1 MTVASS
7 HIDLPGPWAGV
18 RRFVRWWGSELSGVA
33 SATTARSRAWKV
45 MFLRCERGCDVYVR
59 ARDRIE
65 LIGTSRTGGDQPI
78 AELRRRLG
86 RHQIAPA
93 QIVLR
98 LQPSEV
104 VKAHLSVPAA
114 AGDMLEPIVRN
125 QIERL
130 APWPTDKA
138 LFAYETAAPPDGS
151 ATLEVP
157 LVITGRTLVEGLAA
171 ELEDFGF
178 RPGVVDYGTEPSA
191 EPRLNLLTVPMSES
205 GRSGNIVL
213 SSLGL
218 LCLAALVAGA
228 IGMLGLMQQARELS
242 ALGLKLEELRGKTAA
257 ELPNQ
262 ASARRQAWLAAEKLA
277 QPSMAVVLEA
287 LSRALPDD
295 AWLNR
300 LEVEQATVRLGGNAT
315 NAPALIG
322 QIEASGHFTDVQFS
336 APTTLQ
342 EGETQESFTITARIV
357 PGRKLQ

>member
-1 MTVASS
+1 MTAASRYAG
-7 HIDLPGPWAGV
+7 LAGPWAGV
-18 RRFVRWWGSELSGVA
+18 RRFAAWWSAELADVA
-33 SATTARSRAWKV
+33 SATSARSRAWKV

-86 RHQIAPA
+86 RHKIAPA

-104 VKAHLSVPAA
+104 VKTHLSVPAA
-114 AGDMLEPIVRN
+114 AGDVLEPIVRN

-130 APWPTDKA
+130 APWPADKA
-138 LFAYETAAPPDGS
+138 LFAYETAAPRDGS
-151 ATLEVP
+151 ATLDVP
-157 LVITGRTLVEGLAA
+157 LVITGRALVEGLVA
-171 ELEDFGF
+171 ELEEFGF
-178 RPGVVDYGTEPSA
+178 RPGVVDYGTEASA

-205 GRSGNIVL
+205 SRSGNLML

-228 IGMLGLMQQARELS
+228 IGMVGLVQQTHELS
-242 ALGLKLEELRGKTAA
+242 ALGARVEELRGKTAA

-262 ASARRQAWLAAEKLA
+262 ASARRRAWLAAQKLA
-277 QPSMAVVLEA
+277 QPSMVIVLEA
-287 LSRALPDD
+287 LSRALPDE

-300 LEVEQATVRLGGNAT
+300 LEVEQGTVRLGGNAT

-322 QIEASGHFTDVQFS
+322 QIEASGHFTDVQFA

-342 EGETQESFTITARIV
+342 EGETQESFTITARIF